1 MAGASDPFYV
11 AKDEVAGA
19 LASVKH
25 DVSKWQSS
33 GRKAEVAE
41 RLLHEVDQVEQDVKD
56 LGAAIDIAARDPA
69 RYRCDAQEL
78 SQRRSFVSSTERALQ
93 DCRGELAR
101 AVEQERAR
109 VRAEQEA
116 QESDKRARAEA
127 RNSRFI
133 DSERATQEQA
143 FAHQDN
149 ELHELTKCTE
159 RLNEKALVINNE
171 LEDQK
176 LLLEQLDQDIDRQAE
191 KMNFVMKHMAK
202 VLKTSDTKQLYLI
215 MVLTVIF
222 VILCFIAFS

>member
-1 MAGASDPFYV
+1 MLIWLKNQGKV
-11 AKDEVAGA
+11 
-19 LASVKH
+19 
-25 DVSKWQSS
+25 
-33 GRKAEVAE
+33 
-41 RLLHEVDQVEQDVKD
+41 
-56 LGAAIDIAARDPA
+56 
-69 RYRCDAQEL
+69 RYRTFQL
-78 SQRRSFVSSTERALQ
+78 R
-93 DCRGELAR
+93 
-101 AVEQERAR
+101 
-109 VRAEQEA
+109 
-116 QESDKRARAEA
+116 
-127 RNSRFI
+127 
-133 DSERATQEQA
+133 

-149 ELHELTKCTE
+149 ELQELTKCTE